1 MKRVGRGLA
10 LFLISAIV
18 VSCVSKSK
26 YDDLAGQSEHF
37 RKRAAELRKQNQELQ
52 ARVDILE
59 KEMSTYT
66 VEKGL
71 LQARVDSAVRHAAE
85 DIQKLQSMNQQLVK
99 SLENEIKQG
108 EINISQLYD
117 RLSVKIL
124 DQVLFLSGESAI
136 RPRGKQVLA
145 RLAETLKKITD
156 QWIIIEGHT
165 DNVPIGPKLQDR
177 YPTNW
182 ELSSARATVVV
193 RHLIEELGIDPG
205 RISSAGYGEYKPV
218 APNTT
223 KEGRTKNRRIEII
236 LRQM

>member
-1 MKRVGRGLA
+1 M
-10 LFLISAIV
+10 V
-18 VSCVSKSK
+18 VSCVSKGK
-26 YDDLAGQSEHF
+26 YDELSDQSERF
-37 RKRAAELRKQNQELQ
+37 RKRAAELQKQNQELQ

-71 LQARVDSAVRHAAE
+71 LQTRVDSAVRHAAE
-85 DIQKLQSMNQQLVK
+85 DIQKLQSLHQQLVK

-108 EINISQLYD
+108 EITISQLYN

-124 DQVLFLSGESAI
+124 DQVLFLSGEAVI
-136 RPRGKQVLA
+136 RPRGQQVLA

-156 QWIIIEGHT
+156 QRIIIEGHT

-182 ELSSARATVVV
+182 ELSATRATVVV
-193 RHLIEELGIDPG
+193 RHLVEELGVNPN
-205 RISSAGYGEYKPV
+205 RISAAGYGEYRPV